1 MGLALADVYRIIN
14 YKQSSTSR
22 LKELI
27 NNARSSGKRTKQKNV
42 SSGQEKP
49 VFFPKKRIRGNNVTI
64 TLRWYNYD
72 HYKKRYAQVKSLKG
86 GGRRSFICSRNDTM
100 HDVKEKIRTV
110 FFPNGTSKD
119 GRKLPDYDYCLADFA
134 LVELHNETVTVQE
147 YIDTNSL
154 DNVPKVLHMLTKKK
168 RKFSF
173 IDYSGD
179 NSSEYD
185 FAPVKKKTD
194 YQVYSASSIFIVMK
208 SGFNNAWFCSSVLVI
223 ATYLLLLLSK
233 MMFQ

>member
-1 MGLALADVYRIIN
+1 MGLALADVYQIIN

-49 VFFPKKRIRGNNVTI
+49 VSFPKKRIRGNNVTI

-100 HDVKEKIRTV
+100 HDVKEKIRIV

-119 GRKLPDYDYCLADFA
+119 GRKLSGYDYCLADFA

-154 DNVPKVLHMLTKKK
+154 DNVLILI
-168 RKFSF
+168 KFY
-173 IDYSGD
+173 I
-179 NSSEYD
+179 
-185 FAPVKKKTD
+185 
-194 YQVYSASSIFIVMK
+194 
-208 SGFNNAWFCSSVLVI
+208 C
-223 ATYLLLLLSK
+223 
-233 MMFQ
+233 